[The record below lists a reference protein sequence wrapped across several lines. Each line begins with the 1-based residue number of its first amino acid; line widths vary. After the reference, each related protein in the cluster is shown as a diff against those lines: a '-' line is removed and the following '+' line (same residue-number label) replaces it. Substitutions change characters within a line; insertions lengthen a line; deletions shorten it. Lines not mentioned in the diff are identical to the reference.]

1 MVKSG
6 FIKYYQNF
14 YKEKGRLLNDREAKE
29 EVENFLNMIMTI
41 LESDSELLFR
51 EFMYFRIKRNKYFS
65 GRLLFNGKERKLK
78 FPFLIH
84 TTFTDNFKKRINKN
98 REGR

>member
-6 FIKYYQNF
+6 FIKYYQKF
-14 YKEKGRLLNDREAKE
+14 YKEKGRVLNDKEAKE
-29 EVENFLNMIMTI
+29 EVENFLNMIMKV
-41 LESDSELLFR
+41 LEDDTELLFR

-65 GRLLFNGKERKLK
+65 GRLLYNGKERKLK

-84 TTFTDNFKKRINKN
+84 ATFTDNFKKRINKN
-98 REGR
+98 REGK